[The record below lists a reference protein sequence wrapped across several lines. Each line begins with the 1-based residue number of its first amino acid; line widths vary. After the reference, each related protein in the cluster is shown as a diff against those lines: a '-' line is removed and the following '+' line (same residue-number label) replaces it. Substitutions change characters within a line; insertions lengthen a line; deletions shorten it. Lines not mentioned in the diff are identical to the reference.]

1 MIKHFLADP
10 GAADGPWGIGCD
22 IVLLFSIVAL
32 TPEELPEL
40 YRVKHHGRG
49 GQAVVGEHGAGQGQ
63 GEGRG
68 P

>member
-1 MIKHFLADP
+1 MAI
-10 GAADGPWGIGCD
+10 WGVGCD
-22 IVLLFSIVAL
+22 TVLLFSIVAL
-32 TPEELPEL
+32 TPKELPEL